1 MFLSSVLL
9 HKRRSHFCA
18 ITRSGGVLMNK
29 AIIVLTGA
37 LLCMSGTAQARR
49 IGLLEC
55 EEKTK
60 VCTINANGGGY
71 TDQFLATAKRI
82 RAAGY
87 RLRINGPCASACVLL
102 ADTLRNLT
110 CITPR
115 ARFGFHMANVLGSNA
130 EAVPK
135 YSSDIQAWVKRNGGY
150 PSNKSGD
157 LRWMKYKDA
166 RKFWKAC

>member
-1 MFLSSVLL
+1 MSSPV
-9 HKRRSHFCA
+9 CA
-18 ITRSGGVLMNK
+18 ITHAGGVLMNK
-29 AIIVLTGA
+29 SIIALTGA
-37 LLCMSGTAQARR
+37 LLCISGTAEAKR

-60 VCTINANGGGY
+60 VCTINYNGGGY

-87 RLRINGPCASACVLL
+87 RLRINGPCISACVLL
-102 ADTLRNLT
+102 ADILTDRT
-110 CITPR
+110 CITPK
-115 ARFGFHMANVLGSNA
+115 ARFGFHMANVLGSTA

-135 YSSDIQAWVKRNGGY
+135 HRPSIQAWVKRNGGY